1 MSQLNIEVTFIE
13 GPKKGQIWI
22 HKNLSL
28 PDIFEFYDNC
38 TLRFIK
44 ETNAFVFDNAHRL
57 ELSEFMYTV
66 MKKIDPNIETVTNPY
81 RH

>member
-1 MSQLNIEVTFIE
+1 MGQLNIEVNFVE

-28 PDIFEFYDNC
+28 PDIFEFYDYC
-38 TLRFIK
+38 TLGFIK
-44 ETNAFVFDNAHRL
+44 QTESFVFDEGHRI
-57 ELSEFMYTV
+57 ELSEFMFTV
-66 MKKIDPNIETVTNPY
+66 IKKIDPSIEIASDPQ

>member
-1 MSQLNIEVTFIE
+1 MGQLNIEVTFVE

-38 TLRFIK
+38 TLGFIR
-44 ETNAFVFDNAHRL
+44 ETDSFVFDDSHKI

-66 MKKIDPNIETVTNPY
+66 IKKIDPSIETVTDS
-81 RH
+81 RKH